1 MRAEAKVIYEDEGRV
16 RAIRGIVERDPLWP
30 DFVVIHRRDGIVR
43 LREDTVIRI
52 EEWNG
57 EGENRDESKRAE
69 LSTT

>member
-1 MRAEAKVIYEDEGRV
+1 MSAEAKVIYEDEGQVRV
-16 RAIRGIVERDPLWP
+16 IRGIVEKDPLWP

-57 EGENRDESKRAE
+57 VREDRDESKRARV
-69 LSTT
+69 STT